1 MNYQYSI
8 FDHIVLLMPV
18 TVSRSV
24 APEVVQF
31 RKYFK
36 TGNNNQTHSLITPT
50 QWYAIYMP
58 NYAKYAG
65 ILSEAL
71 RTLQESNVKDPVK
84 SPQRRK
90 MVWTRQM
97 KRAFS
102 QIKHG
107 MSEEVILHIA
117 DVNKKFVI
125 RVDASDYAL
134 GAVLEQYDSGNKLR
148 LVAFYSC

>member
-1 MNYQYSI
+1 
-8 FDHIVLLMPV
+8 
-18 TVSRSV
+18 
-24 APEVVQF
+24 
-31 RKYFK
+31 
-36 TGNNNQTHSLITPT
+36 
-50 QWYAIYMP
+50 MP

-90 MVWTRQM
+90 MVWTGQM

-148 LVAFYSC
+148 PVAFYSC